1 MTEITGRLRD
11 VRGTHVEE
19 FSVEGAP
26 PRGLRQYR
34 PDRVRV
40 EFTSFAPVGGD
51 RPSGVKVTLFGPV
64 LKKDGTDSK
73 RRTSEVF
80 LTRRV
85 TSVPS
90 WTWAIV
96 PPMLGSPRCAG
107 SVVTLRKP
115 ASGPRPPDGSI
126 RGPGPGGQRASR

>member
-85 TSVPS
+85 TSVP
-90 WTWAIV
+90 TWVWDVMEANNRSLPGYV
-96 PPMLGSPRCAG
+96 CHALGRPWAG
-107 SVVTLRKP
+107 DPS
-115 ASGPRPPDGSI
+115 
-126 RGPGPGGQRASR
+126 